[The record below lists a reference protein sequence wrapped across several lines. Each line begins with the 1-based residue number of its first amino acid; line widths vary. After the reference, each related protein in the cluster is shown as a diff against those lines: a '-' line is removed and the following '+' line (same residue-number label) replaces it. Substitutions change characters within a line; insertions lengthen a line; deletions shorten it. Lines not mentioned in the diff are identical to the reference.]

1 MGTRN
6 GKILETC
13 LDGKEKFV
21 KEVFSMSQNMPI
33 CSIQMEVFPE
43 LTSGSPRKYFVMAS
57 TANPSRYF
65 QFVGGPDFESL
76 FKEYESLER
85 LNCTELPGDMN
96 YTELHFFCKP
106 AEIRSKT
113 FALLTGYGTYY
124 GGLSYGSQGVG
135 ESLIVDTKEIRH
147 TVTPLSIALTEF
159 HLLFL

>member
-6 GKILETC
+6 GKILETS
-13 LDGKEKFV
+13 LDGKEKFL

-33 CSIQMEVFPE
+33 CSRQIELFPSFSS
-43 LTSGSPRKYFVMAS
+43 TSARKYFVMAS

-76 FKEYESLER
+76 FSEYSSIDR
-85 LNCTELPGDMN
+85 QSCTELPGDMN
-96 YTELHFFCKP
+96 YTELRFFSRP
-106 AEIRSKT
+106 GEARSKS
-113 FALLTGYGTYY
+113 FALLTGLATYY

-135 ESLIVDTKEIRH
+135 EQVTVDTRDISH